1 MQQKLMIAFLTFV
14 IFSMKIEQ
22 SVDSVVT
29 LYVILEWYATFVEG
43 YHMLWEFKGELM
55 DSQTAIKL

>member
-29 LYVILEWYATFVEG
+29 LHVILE
-43 YHMLWEFKGELM
+43 
-55 DSQTAIKL
+55 